1 MGKNETKRYVQIS
14 VHILP
19 KTLEDLQKLAELS
32 ERSVSAQA
40 RLLIDKGLKDES
52 NRQS

>member
-1 MGKNETKRYVQIS
+1 MGKNETKRYIQVSI
-14 VHILP
+14 HITP
-19 KTLEDLQKLAELS
+19 KALKDLKELADLS

-52 NRQS
+52 NGQS